1 MMDSSDGL
9 HPKMTKGTIIPAD
22 FYSGNDVVSIAR
34 QLLGKVLVF
43 KTQRTR
49 LTGCIIETEAYAGIT
64 DKASHAYGGRL
75 TRRTEVLYSQGGIA
89 YVYLCYG
96 LHALFN
102 VVTGDKDI
110 PHAVLVRGIIPV
122 EGVDIM
128 EGRSGKKVNVN
139 KDGIGPGRL
148 TRLMGIT
155 KDLNGVSLDGASGL
169 WIADYGIYFAN
180 EEIIPGP
187 RIGVEYAGEDAL
199 LDYRF
204 KVDVNYAIGQ
214 IKKACPN

>member
-1 MMDSSDGL
+1 MDYSDGL
-9 HPKMTKGTIIPAD
+9 HPKKTKGTIIPAD
-22 FYSGNDVVSIAR
+22 FYIGNDVVTTAR

-43 KTQRTR
+43 QTESSRVA
-49 LTGCIIETEAYAGIT
+49 GCIIETEAYAGVI
-64 DKASHAYGGRL
+64 DKASHAYGGL
-75 TRRTEVLYSQGGIA
+75 FTRRTEVLFRRGGIA

-102 VVTGDKDI
+102 IVTGDKDI
-110 PHAVLVRGIIPV
+110 PHAVLIRGIIPV
-122 EGVDIM
+122 EGSEII
-128 EGRSGKKVNVN
+128 EGKSGKKVNLN

-148 TRLMGIT
+148 TRMMNIT
-155 KDLNGVSLDGASGL
+155 RDLNGVSLDGASGL

-180 EEIIPGP
+180 EAIISGP
-187 RIGVEYAGEDAL
+187 RIGVEYAEEDAL

-204 KVDVNYAIGQ
+204 SVNVSYASEQ